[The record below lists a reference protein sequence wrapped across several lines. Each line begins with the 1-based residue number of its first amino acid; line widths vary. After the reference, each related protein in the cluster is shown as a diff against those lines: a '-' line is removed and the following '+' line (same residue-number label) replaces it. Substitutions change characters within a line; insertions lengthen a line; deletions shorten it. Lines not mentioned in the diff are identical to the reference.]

1 MKIGIIGVGHLAG
14 YLVDGLMQS
23 ETPPCIILSPRGAEN
38 ARRLSE
44 RYGLSIATTNAEVV
58 EQSDVVLLATRPT
71 DLLEAISDLPWRSGQ
86 TAISVAAGVAL
97 SGLLRAVSPATAVR
111 TLPVTAAKIAE
122 SPTCLYPENAVA
134 RRVFELLG
142 SVHVFEDEQSFDLG
156 SMHGVV
162 FSVFHAGI
170 HAVAEWFEGNGLDA
184 DTARTLSTAAFRA
197 TCGMVAAHPDEDL
210 GGMINDYATEGSLTL
225 ITLENLRTHGGLSA
239 WSTALDASYKRCM
252 EINQSTG

>member
-1 MKIGIIGVGHLAG
+1 MNIGIIGVGHLAG
-14 YLVDGLMQS
+14 YLVDGLMRS
-23 ETPPCIILSPRGAEN
+23 ETPPRIILSPRGAEN
-38 ARRLSE
+38 VRRLSE
-44 RYGLSIATTNAEVV
+44 RYGLVIAATNPEVV

-71 DLLEAISDLPWRSGQ
+71 DLLKAISDLPWRSDQ

-97 SGLLRAVSPATAVR
+97 SGLSRAVSPATAVR

-122 SPTCLYPENAVA
+122 SPTCLYPENAAA
-134 RRVFELLG
+134 RQVFELLG

-162 FSVFHAGI
+162 FSVFYAGI
-170 HAVAEWFEGNGLDA
+170 HAVAEWFEGNGLDS
-184 DTARTLSTAAFRA
+184 DTARALSVAAFRA
-197 TCGMVAAHPDEDL
+197 TCGMVAAHPDEEL
-210 GGMINDYATEGSLTL
+210 GTMVDNYATDGSLTL
-225 ITLENLRTHGGLSA
+225 ITLENLRKNGGLSA